1 MNIFRRSELLPIC
14 MYIYMYV
21 YIYTY
26 IYIYSVTIRYI
37 YIYIYRIVTLT
48 LKPQVITAL
57 FECSKA
63 KTKVIKTA
71 NQNKGKYT

>member
-1 MNIFRRSELLPIC
+1 
-14 MYIYMYV
+14 MYV
-21 YIYTY
+21 C
-26 IYIYSVTIRYI
+26 
-37 YIYIYRIVTLT
+37 IYIYRIVTLT

-57 FECSKA
+57 FECRKA

>member
-1 MNIFRRSELLPIC
+1 
-14 MYIYMYV
+14 MYIY
-21 YIYTY
+21 IH

-57 FECSKA
+57 FECRKA

>member
-1 MNIFRRSELLPIC
+1 
-14 MYIYMYV
+14 MYV

-26 IYIYSVTIRYI
+26 IYIYSVTIR

-57 FECSKA
+57 FECRKA

>member
-14 MYIYMYV
+14 MYIYI
-21 YIYTY
+21 YIY
-26 IYIYSVTIRYI
+26 IYIYSVTIR
-37 YIYIYRIVTLT
+37 YIYRIVTLT

-57 FECSKA
+57 FECRKA